1 MLTNVFKEELMA
13 GKPWETTTAYVV
25 KATQQNC

>member
-13 GKPWETTTAYVV
+13 GKPLETTTAYVV
-25 KATQQNC
+25 IATQ